1 MKKKFFVKTV
11 LATAVF
17 LCSVAFTGMK
27 AEAAEQK
34 FIPTLD
40 METAPVLGINNE
52 GYWAETAGE
61 CYASFIT
68 PQEGGYLEI
77 ECKNISIP
85 YSTSCIVYNAT
96 QEVLANYYAYEGG
109 TLLHDFRSEPG
120 RRNNSLLEPNT
131 KYYIKVG
138 NSKYSGNVKLVIRFR
153 ADANPDGKEQAETIS
168 LNREYTRSSDGYT
181 WDKKGYRDPDHDYFK
196 FTANSSGA
204 HHFKITNTSGDRLYY
219 DIRKLNS
226 EELVKTVN
234 GRDMQS
240 NTWNDDTS
248 EFDILLEKGQM
259 YYLTVHNGNGSVG
272 NYTFSFNDQRVQQ
285 IVMPV
290 AELNLAHYET
300 YTIHPTVLPA
310 GAYNKTL
317 TYSTSDRSVVWVNSS
332 TGQISASKPGK
343 AVITA
348 TATDGSKTSAS
359 CVVYVSPLKPYG
371 PWHEKSSADTVKVSW
386 ENAYGATG
394 YTLYYKVSSAK
405 SWKVYKNTTSTSCS
419 VKKLRAGTKYQFK
432 VRAYTEADGKRYSVD
447 SDILKAATS
456 PKKTSITKV
465 SRLSKEKNYSGTY
478 YRAKVKWKKVSG
490 ASSYKLYYKA
500 PGSSYKTFY
509 KEVKKTSATVRIY
522 RSRYIR
528 GSKKYTFYVVPTIK
542 YNGRTY
548 EGACSKGKKYTL
560 K

>member
-1 MKKKFFVKTV
+1 MKKNFFVKTV

-34 FIPTLD
+34 FIPTAD
-40 METAPVLGINNE
+40 MESAPVLGINNE

-77 ECKNISIP
+77 EFKNISIP
-85 YSTSCIVYNAT
+85 LSTNAVVCS
-96 QEVLANYYAYEGG
+96 ESKAVLANDDCYEER
-109 TLLHDFRSEPG
+109 TLLFDFRSEPG
-120 RRNNSLLEPNT
+120 GRNNSLLEPNT
-131 KYYIKVG
+131 KYYIKMG
-138 NSKYSGNVKLVIRFR
+138 EADPGNVKVIIRFR

-204 HHFKITNTSGDRLYY
+204 HHFKITNVSRDRLNYE
-219 DIRKLNS
+219 IRKWNS
-226 EELVKTVN
+226 GEFVKTVS
-234 GRDMQS
+234 GQDMEAY
-240 NTWNDDTS
+240 TWFGNTS
-248 EFDILLEKGQM
+248 EFDILLEKGQS
-259 YYLTVHNGNGSVG
+259 YYLNVWNGDGSVG
-272 NYTFSFNDQRVQQ
+272 NYTFSFNDQRVQK
-285 IVMPV
+285 ITMPV
-290 AELNLAHYET
+290 AELNLVDNET
-300 YTIHPTVLPA
+300 YTLNPTVSPA

-317 TYSTSDRSVVWVNSS
+317 KYSSNNTSVAWVNSS
-332 TGQISASKPGK
+332 TGKITAERPGK

-348 TATDGSKTSAS
+348 TATDGSKTSAT
-359 CVVYVSPLKPYG
+359 CVVYVAPRKPYT
-371 PWHEKSSADTVKVSW
+371 PYCEKSTSSSIKLSW
-386 ENAYGATG
+386 SSTYGATG
-394 YTLYYKVSSAK
+394 YTVYYKSSSAK
-405 SWKVYKNTTSTSCS
+405 SWKEYKSTTSTSCT
-419 VKKLRAGTKYQFK
+419 VKKLKSGTKWQFRI
-432 VRAYTEADGKRYSVD
+432 RAYVEADGKRYSPN
-447 SDILKAATS
+447 SDTVKAATS

-465 SRLSKEKNYSGTY
+465 SRLSKKKNYSGTY

-490 ASSYKLYYKA
+490 ASSYKLYYRQA
-500 PGSSYKTFY
+500 GSSYKTFY
-509 KEVKKTSATVRIY
+509 KEVKKTSATVQIY